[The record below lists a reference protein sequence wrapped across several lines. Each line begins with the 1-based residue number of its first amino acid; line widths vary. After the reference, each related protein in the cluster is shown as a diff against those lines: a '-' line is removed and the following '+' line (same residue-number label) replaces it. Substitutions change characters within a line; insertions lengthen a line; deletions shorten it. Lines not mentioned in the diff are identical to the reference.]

1 MAHKA
6 LIGGTA
12 YEIKGGRDLI
22 DGTGYDKKQGK
33 TLVNGTGYDISFRG
47 GPKWVIKS
55 SPSYG
60 GKEIDEAIS
69 FVSNGTTYS
78 RIRIYYYNTLR
89 IGYGINAVQLTTVY
103 SYKKWESDEFRT
115 LEFNEEPTGALLTWL
130 KSNAV
135 QK

>member
-1 MAHKA
+1 MEHKT
-6 LIGGTA
+6 LISGTVYGIKTGTA
-12 YEIKGGRDLI
+12 
-22 DGTGYDKKQGK
+22 
-33 TLVNGTGYDISFRG
+33 LVNGTAQTIYNGRTLVAGAGYDISFRG

-55 SPSYG
+55 NPRYG

-78 RIRIYYYNTLR
+78 RIRIYYYSTLL
-89 IGYGINAVQLTTVY
+89 IGYGINAVQIPTVY
-103 SYKKWESDEFRT
+103 SYGKWKSDEFRT